1 MRQGDPHPAAA
12 VRTRISHAVPIGNQ
26 PAQKAPR
33 TERLDARSPSLLD
46 AYLARQEELR
56 RFFHARLGQ
65 AGEIDD
71 LMQDLYLKVAAAPA
85 GDEIRS
91 PGAYLYR
98 LASNVMLDRL
108 RQRRRAVTRDS
119 DWRRLYHI
127 TTPLEDAADLPSAE
141 SAAVARQHLRRVVE
155 ALDALPPM
163 TRRIFRLHKFDGL
176 SHAETAAEV
185 GISRSS
191 VEKHMMEALR
201 HLAAKVGR

>member
-1 MRQGDPHPAAA
+1 M
-12 VRTRISHAVPIGNQ
+12 
-26 PAQKAPR
+26 
-33 TERLDARSPSLLD
+33 DARSPSLLD
-46 AYLARQEELR
+46 AYLTRQDELR
-56 RFFHARLGQ
+56 RFFRARLGQ

-71 LMQDLYLKVAAAPA
+71 LMQELYLKVAAIPQAE
-85 GDEIRS
+85 EIRS

-108 RQRRRAVTRDS
+108 RHDRRAANRDS

-141 SAAVARQHLRRVVE
+141 TAAAARQHLRRVIE
-155 ALDALPPM
+155 ALDVLPPL

-201 HLAAKVGR
+201 HLTAKVGR

>member
-1 MRQGDPHPAAA
+1 
-12 VRTRISHAVPIGNQ
+12 
-26 PAQKAPR
+26 
-33 TERLDARSPSLLD
+33 LLD

-56 RFFHARLGQ
+56 RYFNARLNQ
-65 AGEIDD
+65 ASDVDD
-71 LMQDLYLKVAAAPA
+71 LMQDLYLKVAAAPPV
-85 GDEIRS
+85 DEIRS

-108 RQRRRAVTRDS
+108 RQRRRAVARDS
-119 DWRRLYHI
+119 DWRRLYHV

-141 SAAVARQHLRRVVE
+141 TAAAARQHLSRVVE

-163 TRRIFRLHKFDGL
+163 TQQIFRLHKFEGL
-176 SHAETAAEV
+176 SHAETATRV

-201 HLAAKVGR
+201 HLTAKVGR

>member
-1 MRQGDPHPAAA
+1 M
-12 VRTRISHAVPIGNQ
+12 
-26 PAQKAPR
+26 
-33 TERLDARSPSLLD
+33 LD

-56 RFFHARLGQ
+56 RYFRARLSQ
-65 AGEIDD
+65 AAEVDD
-71 LMQDLYLKVAAAPA
+71 LMQDLYLKVAAVPA
-85 GDEIRS
+85 DEEIRS

-108 RQRRRAVTRDS
+108 RRNRRAVARDT
-119 DWRRLYHI
+119 DWRRLYHV

-141 SAAVARQHLRRVVE
+141 TAAAARQHLRRVVE

-163 TRRIFRLHKFDGL
+163 TRQIFRLHKFDGL
-176 SHAETAAEV
+176 SHAETAARV

-201 HLAAKVGR
+201 HLTAKVGR